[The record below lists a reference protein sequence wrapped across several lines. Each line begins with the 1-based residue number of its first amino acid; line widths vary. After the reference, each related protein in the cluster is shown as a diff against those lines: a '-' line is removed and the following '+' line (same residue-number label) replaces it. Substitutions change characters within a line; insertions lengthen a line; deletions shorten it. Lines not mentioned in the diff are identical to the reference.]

1 MDTEK
6 KRLLA
11 AELLGLTRDGI
22 QLEGYSVDESM
33 RDHRQRFQKAQ
44 RIALLDLYVKHYSED
59 QLQAQIDFHTS
70 DMGKSI
76 LKARTEFAKEF
87 RELLPSIV
95 KEFGQTEL
103 SSEQLRG
110 FLKGAKP
117 SLTIQA
123 RKTPPDK
130 DRE

>member
-6 KRLLA
+6 KRLMA
-11 AELLGLTRDGI
+11 VELLEITRDGI
-22 QLEGYSVDESM
+22 QLESDAISEPM
-33 RDHRQRFQKAQ
+33 RDHRQRFEDAQ
-44 RIALLDLYVKHYSED
+44 RTVLLDLYVKHYSED